1 MRVSLRLTLVI
12 AGALLIT
19 FAVLYPARSAYADAA
34 PKWTDAQLSGFA
46 DVILRGRVTGVGAA
60 LDDRVGTPYTYVAV
74 DVSEV
79 LKGALPDRRV
89 TIKQLGGRVGS
100 TALEIAGQP
109 TFTTGEDVLLF
120 LEIRP
125 RDRTLTTTALWQGK
139 FTVVGGGSSS
149 DVALRQDPGQPSRGI
164 FGDDV
169 RPLPTWLADLRR
181 QIQDAPAPAL
191 AMNVAPRAAARGI
204 VDSVRSSTGPA
215 TWTQTLAARQG
226 LRVDLTAPGQAGLPD
241 GGERPLRQAADFWTN
256 TGLITL
262 LPGGLQPSGCFTSR
276 SPDGRITVGVDACE
290 ELSPRGGTIAM
301 SGGWVRFDDSLPA
314 VPGAQLVGAG
324 VITNSGEMATQLLA
338 RPSCFETLLTHEL
351 GHAIGLMHSPDG
363 TGPMGAFLQCD
374 SGFGTFVPRAAPSG
388 GRSRP
393 SDASATPIAMRPTSS
408 PMQSAAATPAAASFQ
423 RVSVASDG
431 TQANGASAAP
441 AFSGN
446 GRCVAF
452 ESDATNLVARDTN
465 GVTDIFVYDR
475 PTGVTTRESV
485 GPGGA
490 QANAASRAPSI
501 SADCRFVAFQSD
513 ATTLAGGVSGTQIY
527 VRDRQLGVTIVASVS
542 TGGIPS
548 NGSTGNTRP
557 PAISADGR
565 FVSFSSDA
573 TNLVSADTNACP
585 DIFTR
590 DLSLNTTTRDSVS
603 STGVQANQVDY
614 CEQYAQD
621 PPSLSSAGR
630 YVAFYSFAT
639 NLDPSSPGKSGVY
652 VRDRVLGITTYEVGG
667 SSPSISADGRYVA
680 FRSGSTSLRDQVS
693 FRDRLTGSTQLID
706 SIGPMTG
713 RFRNPVSVSA
723 DGRFISYSLVL
734 YRSTNS
740 VRVFDT
746 TTGIT
751 ADIVTSGGA
760 DSAVQSSVVAGDFIA
775 LASSASALIA
785 NDTNGV
791 ADIFIASLS
800 QFAMPG
806 APTNLI
812 ATSLG
817 SAVTLIWNAP
827 ATGGIVSNY
836 IIEAGSSPGAANLAR
851 FSTYDTATSFSASGV
866 GAGAYFVRVYASND
880 TSSGTS
886 PPSNEVI
893 LTVGGGC
900 ILPMAP
906 GNLTASVSGLNVTLN
921 WAAGAGAATYVL
933 EAGSSPGRTDV
944 LVTDLASAATALSAG
959 GVSPGNYFVR
969 VRAKNACGTSGVSNE
984 VLVIVR

>member
-12 AGALLIT
+12 AGALLTT
-19 FAVLYPARSAYADAA
+19 FAVLYPAGLAYADVA
-34 PKWTDAQLSGFA
+34 PRWTDAQLVGFA

-74 DVSEV
+74 DVSKV

-100 TALEIAGQP
+100 TALDIAGQP
-109 TFTTGEDVLLF
+109 TFTRGEDVLLF

-139 FTVVGGGSSS
+139 FTIVGGGSSG

-181 QIQDAPAPAL
+181 QIQDAPAPAR
-191 AMNVAPRAAARGI
+191 AIDVAPREARGLA
-204 VDSVRSSTGPA
+204 DPSRSTAEPA
-215 TWTQTLAARQG
+215 TWTQALARQG
-226 LRVDLTAPGQAGLPD
+226 IRVDLTAPGQAGLPD

-256 TGLITL
+256 TGLIAL
-262 LPGGLQPSGCFTSR
+262 LPGGLQPTGCFTSR

-351 GHAIGLMHSPDG
+351 GHAIGLTHSPDG

-374 SGFGTFVPRAAPSG
+374 SGFGTLAQGAVPGDARW
-388 GRSRP
+388 RSLGV
-393 SDASATPIAMRPTSS
+393 SATPIAMRPTSS

-573 TNLVSADTNACP
+573 TNLVSGDTNACP

-590 DLSLNTTTRDSVS
+590 DLSLGTTTRDSVS

-614 CEQYAQD
+614 CEQYSQD

-652 VRDRVLGITTYEVGG
+652 VRDRVLGITTYEFGG
-667 SSPSISADGRYVA
+667 DSPSISADGRYVA
-680 FRSGSTSLRDQVS
+680 FRSTSTSLRDQVS

-706 SIGPMTG
+706 SIGAMTG

-760 DSAVQSSVVAGDFIA
+760 DSAVQSSVVAGDVVA
-775 LASSASALIA
+775 LASSAPELIA

-791 ADIFIASLS
+791 TDIFITALS
-800 QFAMPG
+800 PFAVPG
-806 APTNLI
+806 APTNLV
-812 ATSLG
+812 ATSVG

-851 FSTYDTATSFSASGV
+851 FSTYNTATSFSAFGV
-866 GAGAYFVRVYASND
+866 GAGTYFVRVYASND

-921 WAAGAGAATYVL
+921 WAAGAGATTYVL

-944 LVTDLASAATALSAG
+944 LVTDLASAATTLSAG
-959 GVSPGNYFVR
+959 GVSPGSYFVR
-969 VRAKNACGTSGVSNE
+969 VRSKNACGTSGVSNE